1 MKKILIYILILLCI
15 LFLFPSIFTKKRKAV
30 AESQENNEQIEEPIV
45 QYDYSKYST
54 IKLYHNKTGEI
65 ESLPI
70 DVYLY
75 GVVSGEMPVSYE
87 MEALKAQAIVARTY
101 TLYQIINSNGK
112 HGEADICDNSNC
124 CQAWITKEYRL
135 ERWEEESREQNWEKI
150 TKAVDSTQGKIVT
163 YGGLPIDAFFHSN
176 SGGVTETAINVWG
189 GGNFPYLQCVETAGE
204 SDYEDYNSEAKFT
217 KEELVNKLKEKHP
230 EVEIDFSSEKPI
242 EILEYT
248 ESGRVRTIRF
258 GNIEISGTETRS
270 TLGLRSTNFSFEI
283 NDDTIKFSVIGYGH
297 GVGMSQTGANSMAKT
312 GSTYEDIIKHFYTGV
327 EVTYVN
333 ELK

>member
-1 MKKILIYILILLCI
+1 MKQIFIYILILLCI
-15 LFLFPSIFTKKRKAV
+15 LFLLPSIFTKKKDA
-30 AESQENNEQIEEPIV
+30 ANENEEINNQTEEPIV
-45 QYDYSKYST
+45 EYDYSKYST

-65 ESLPI
+65 ENLPI

-135 ERWEEESREQNWEKI
+135 ERWEENLREQNWEKI

-176 SGGVTETAINVWG
+176 SGGKTETAINVWG

-204 SDYEDYNSEAKFT
+204 SDYEDYNSEVEIS

-230 EVEIDFSSEKPI
+230 EIEIDFSTEKPI

-248 ESGRVRTIRF
+248 ESGRVRTIMF
-258 GNIEISGTETRS
+258 GNTEISGTETRS
-270 TLGLRSTNFSFEI
+270 TFGLRSTNFSFEI
-283 NDDTIKFSVIGYGH
+283 NNTNVKFFVVGYGH
-297 GVGMSQTGANSMAKT
+297 GVGMSQTGANTMAKT